1 MERQTRFDDQHILWR
16 AYKQVNIGF
25 EASDEFVFHKV
36 WRFTPIITICV
47 ELSEIWMD
55 TKVPSRIGQ
64 CIFIQVLIERS
75 LYSSCLFS
83 NVDSSRRLLK
93 STRWCLGVAPW
104 KRWRHLPS
112 HYPGSWLRPGSSI
125 DICDNVRILPSL
137 THGYIS
143 SLMLRFFIFKWKIDS
158 IAPKDVIVGIPIG

>member
-1 MERQTRFDDQHILWR
+1 MERQTGFDDQHILWR

-36 WRFTPIITICV
+36 WRFTPIIPICV
-47 ELSEIWMD
+47 ELLEIWMD
-55 TKVPSRIGQ
+55 TKVPSKIGQ

-93 STRWCLGVAPW
+93 STMMMSRGFSLKEMTSFTFALSWIVTASRFLYRYLWQCQAPSKFNTW
-104 KRWRHLPS
+104 LHL
-112 HYPGSWLRPGSSI
+112 
-125 DICDNVRILPSL
+125 V
-137 THGYIS
+137 
-143 SLMLRFFIFKWKIDS
+143 F
-158 IAPKDVIVGIPIG
+158 DVVVFHL